1 MNLLR
6 YKREKLDISLQQI
19 ANEIGVS
26 RMTVSDWERDKKL
39 PTIDKLTVIQKVYE
53 LTDEELL
60 SFIKRTSSLKED
72 SDK

>member
-39 PTIDKLTVIQKVYE
+39 PTIDKLTAIQKIYE

-60 SFIKRTSSLKED
+60 SFIKRTSSLKES